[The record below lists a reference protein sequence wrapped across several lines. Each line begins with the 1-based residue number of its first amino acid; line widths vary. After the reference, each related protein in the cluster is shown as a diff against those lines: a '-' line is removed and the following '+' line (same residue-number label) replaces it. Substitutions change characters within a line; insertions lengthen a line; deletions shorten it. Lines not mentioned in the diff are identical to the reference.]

1 MSNPEISDAADMLE
15 IPWQKLSAEALD
27 GLLEE
32 LVTRDGTD
40 YGEIELSTEEKAANL
55 RQALVEKRAAIAF
68 SPETE
73 SWSVIP
79 RD

>member
-1 MSNPEISDAADMLE
+1 MSEPSANDSADMLE
-15 IPWQKLSAEALD
+15 IPWQKLTPEALA
-27 GLLEE
+27 GLIEE

-40 YGEIELSTEEKAANL
+40 YGDVELTTEEKAANL
-55 RQALVEKRAAIAF
+55 RKALEEKRAAIAF

>member
-1 MSNPEISDAADMLE
+1 MSEPSANDSADMLE
-15 IPWQKLSAEALD
+15 IPWQKLTPEALD
-27 GLLEE
+27 GLIEE

-40 YGEIELSTEEKAANL
+40 YGDVELTTEEKAANL
-55 RQALVEKRAAIAF
+55 RKALEEKRAAIAF